1 MTIVEEIQK
10 ELIEK
15 KELLGKSEGFE
26 ELQEF
31 YTEMQELGIAKKPQ
45 YDLPPID
52 TIGRHLYEVR
62 HTASK
67 KKMLY

>member
-10 ELIEK
+10 ELVEK
-15 KELLGKSEGFE
+15 KELLEKSKGFK

-31 YTEMQELGIAKKPQ
+31 YTEMQELGVAKKPQ

-62 HTASK
+62 HTANK
-67 KKMLY
+67 KRMFY